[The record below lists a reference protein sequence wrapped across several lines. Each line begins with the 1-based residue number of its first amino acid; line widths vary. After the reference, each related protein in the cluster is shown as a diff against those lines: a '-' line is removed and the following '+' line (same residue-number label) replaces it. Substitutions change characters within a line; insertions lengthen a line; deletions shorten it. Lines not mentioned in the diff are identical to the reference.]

1 MREIKFRAWVE
12 DFDSENGEKK
22 ESVMFYSTE
31 ANTTEMKGDRKLV
44 CCGDDIPLGVLES
57 FLKNSRTPVMQYTG
71 LKDKNGK
78 EIYEGDVVRIPDDYE
93 EYGFM
98 AGEQREVYY
107 FDGCFRL
114 KPKKENTIDRGNTI
128 MDDMDKCEII
138 GNIYE
143 NQELLNPHTT

>member
-1 MREIKFRAWVE
+1 MTREIKFRAWTNTE
-12 DFDSENGEKK
+12 ITTSDKYESMSEFWYDCK
-22 ESVMFYSTE
+22 ECKIME
-31 ANTTEMKGDRKLV
+31 
-44 CCGDDIPLGVLES
+44 
-57 FLKNSRTPVMQYTG
+57 YTG

-78 EIYEGDVVRIPDDYE
+78 EIYEGDIVRIPDDYE

-114 KPKKENTIDRGNTI
+114 KPKPENTRDRGNTI

-143 NQELLNPHTT
+143 NKDLLT

>member
-1 MREIKFRAWVE
+1 MREIKFRGYNPATQQIVSWE
-12 DFDSENGEKK
+12 G
-22 ESVMFYSTE
+22 MQGWT
-31 ANTTEMKGDRKLV
+31 MG
-44 CCGDDIPLGVLES
+44 GLES
-57 FLKNSRTPVMQYTG
+57 PNIMQYTG

-114 KPKKENTIDRGNTI
+114 KPKKENTRDRGNTI
-128 MDDMDKCEII
+128 MDDMEKCEVI

-143 NQELLNPHTT
+143 NPELLNPHTIIN